1 MPSSYVVQA
10 NLAFQIIILS
20 LLLASLIF
28 KKRRIYLLH
37 GSIMLIATSLNAFSI
52 MLVMWP
58 SFLNLT
64 SLVVDN
70 PLNPVS
76 VVAVTH
82 GILGAVAEILAISV
96 LTSWRLRR
104 STRYCARKRTTMRA
118 TLMLWLMAA
127 FSGFLLYGFLYMV

>member
-1 MPSSYVVQA
+1 
-10 NLAFQIIILS
+10 
-20 LLLASLIF
+20 
-28 KKRRIYLLH
+28 
-37 GSIMLIATSLNAFSI
+37 MLIATSLNAFSI